1 MADNENDENLK
12 KAKQAADM
20 VRLQQKAQDYQNKL
34 NDLMNKEYQG
44 KFQGISVKMKGDSTL
59 LDVRIEQSF
68 YETAG
73 KGQIEKAI
81 LTLFNNPHN
90 AIQADQNALRE
101 ELQMDIDSMQREQY
115 GNN

>member
-20 VRLQQKAQDYQNKL
+20 VRLQQKAQDYQQKL

-44 KFQGISVKMKGDSTL
+44 KYQGINVKMKGDSTL

-81 LTLFNNPHN
+81 LTLFNNLHN

-101 ELQMDIDSMQREQY
+101 ELQMDIDSLQREHY